1 MKRVEI
7 FMALCA
13 PATATLK
20 SIKCLIFDTIL
31 QPVGKSLDQALGGL
45 ILIIFD
51 DSGNC

>member
-13 PATATLK
+13 PAAATLK
-20 SIKCLIFDTIL
+20 SIKGLIFDTIPP
-31 QPVGKSLDQALGGL
+31 PVGKSLDQALGGL

-51 DSGNC
+51 YSGSC